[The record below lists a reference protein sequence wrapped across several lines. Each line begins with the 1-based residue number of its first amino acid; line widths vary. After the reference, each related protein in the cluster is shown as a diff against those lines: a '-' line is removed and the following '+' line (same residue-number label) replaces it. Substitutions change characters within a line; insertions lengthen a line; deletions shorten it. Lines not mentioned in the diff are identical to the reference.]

1 MPTAL
6 IVDDNQDN
14 RNVFRAALEI
24 AGYQVREAENGQ
36 AGLVILET
44 ETFDLLTLD
53 LQMPLVSG
61 ETVLRAVRP
70 RPMHSSMQIV
80 VVTANPHMETT
91 YISEAA
97 DHVMF
102 KPIDIRQFIDFAKR
116 LQEQKVASATSAR
129 PDSAEPDATE
139 GL

>member
-14 RNVFRAALEI
+14 RNVFRTALEI
-24 AGYQVREAENGQ
+24 AGYDVREAENGQ
-36 AGLVILET
+36 AGLIILET

-70 RPMHSSMQIV
+70 RPIHTQMQIV

-91 YISEAA
+91 FISEAA

-116 LQEQKVASATSAR
+116 LAESNATKTEDSSAVAPSNPAT
-129 PDSAEPDATE
+129 
-139 GL
+139 